1 MDFLVQITVR
11 LPGDLSAEARAELL
25 AAEMRRGLELKAAG
39 TIQRIWRVPGALRN
53 AAIWRASDADEL
65 HEAIASLPCFPW
77 FEATVT
83 PLAQHPVERA
93 AAERSAG
100 EDA

>member
-1 MDFLVQITVR
+1 MDFLVQVVVH
-11 LPGDLSAEARAELL
+11 LPGDMDAQTRAELL
-25 AAEMRRGLELKAAG
+25 AAELRRGLELHAAG

-53 AAIWRASDADEL
+53 VAIWRAADADEL
-65 HEAIASLPCFPW
+65 HEALASLPLFPW

-93 AAERSAG
+93 AEASG
-100 EDA
+100 

>member
-1 MDFLVQITVR
+1 MEFLVQVVVH
-11 LPGDLSAEARAELL
+11 LPGDMSAQARTELLEAEL
-25 AAEMRRGLELKAAG
+25 RRGVELRTAG

-53 AAIWRASDADEL
+53 VAIWRTDNADEL
-65 HEAIASLPCFPW
+65 HDAIASLPCFPW
-77 FEATVT
+77 LETTVT

-93 AAERSAG
+93 I

>member
-1 MDFLVQITVR
+1 VDFLVQIVVR
-11 LPGDLSAEARAELL
+11 LPPDMPTEERSELL
-25 AAEMRRGLELKAAG
+25 AAELERGLELKAAG

-53 AAIWRASDADEL
+53 AAIWRARDADEL
-65 HEAIASLPCFPW
+65 HDAIASLPCFPW

-93 AAERSAG
+93 AAE
-100 EDA
+100 DA

>member
-1 MDFLVQITVR
+1 MDFLVQIVVR
-11 LPGDLSAEARAELL
+11 LPPDMPPERRSDLL
-25 AAEMRRGLELKAAG
+25 AAELERGLELKAAG
-39 TIQRIWRVPGALRN
+39 TIQRIWRIPGALRN
-53 AAIWRASDADEL
+53 AAIWRARDADEL

-93 AAERSAG
+93 AAE
-100 EDA
+100 DT